1 MENIKQIIAKNLVE
15 LRKQNKLTQLELA
28 ERLNYSDKA
37 VSRWERGDALPDID
51 VLCKICEMYGV
62 TFDYLTHEGDRKE
75 KSMYTYRQE
84 NGNKIVIALLA
95 VITVWFMAT
104 FYYVYQNMLF
114 DKNMWKAFV
123 WAVPLSAIVGIVFS
137 SLWGKRSLTLTLVSV
152 LIWGALAAFYVQF
165 LDDNLWMVFLLGAPL
180 QVAVILWANLGKKRL
195 RKEKKGK
202 KESEPNL
209 PARIRKKKVL
219 EPEKMLE
226 HPPEEGAESEA
237 QKEK

>member
-51 VLCKICEMYGV
+51 VLCKICDMYGV

-75 KSMYTYRQE
+75 KSMYTRRQE

-104 FYYVYQNMLF
+104 FYYVYQNMLLG
-114 DKNMWKAFV
+114 KNIWQVYV

-137 SLWGKRSLTLTLVSV
+137 SLWGRRSLTLTLVSV

-165 LDDNLWMVFLLGAPL
+165 LEDNLWMVFLLGAPL

-195 RKEKKGK
+195 RKEKTNK
-202 KESEPNL
+202 KELAPNL
-209 PARIRKKKVL
+209 PARIRKKKAL
-219 EPEKMLE
+219 EPEKMLDL
-226 HPPEEGAESEA
+226 PPEENAETEEQA
-237 QKEK
+237 EE

>member
-51 VLCKICEMYGV
+51 VLCKICDMYGV

-75 KSMYTYRQE
+75 KSMYTRRQE

-114 DKNMWKAFV
+114 GKNYWSVFV
-123 WAVPLSAIVGIVFS
+123 WAVPLSAVVGIVFS

-165 LDDNLWMVFLLGAPL
+165 LEDNLWMVFLLGAPL

-195 RKEKKGK
+195 RKEKTK
-202 KESEPNL
+202 KTEQEPDL
-209 PARIRKKKVL
+209 PARIRKKKAL
-219 EPEKMLE
+219 EPEKMLDL
-226 HPPEEGAESEA
+226 PTEEIAESEA
-237 QKEK
+237 QREE

>member
-51 VLCKICEMYGV
+51 VLCKICDMYGV

-75 KSMYTYRQE
+75 KSMYTRRQE

-104 FYYVYQNMLF
+104 FYYVYQNMLLG
-114 DKNMWKAFV
+114 KNIWQAFV
-123 WAVPLSAIVGIVFS
+123 NPNFGIGADLGRACRLLRSVF
-137 SLWGKRSLTLTLVSV
+137 GR
-152 LIWGALAAFYVQF
+152 
-165 LDDNLWMVFLLGAPL
+165 
-180 QVAVILWANLGKKRL
+180 
-195 RKEKKGK
+195 
-202 KESEPNL
+202 
-209 PARIRKKKVL
+209 
-219 EPEKMLE
+219 
-226 HPPEEGAESEA
+226 
-237 QKEK
+237 